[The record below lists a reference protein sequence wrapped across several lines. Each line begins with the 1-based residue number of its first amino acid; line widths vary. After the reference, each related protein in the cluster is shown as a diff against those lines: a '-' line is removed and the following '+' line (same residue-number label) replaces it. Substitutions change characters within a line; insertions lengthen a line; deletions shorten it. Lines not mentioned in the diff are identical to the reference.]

1 VGGGGGGVESALQ
14 SGLFRLF
21 DSYRYDR
28 LGIRCRLRDEVC
40 LMSGIEPAGT
50 GYYLLKGRGLP
61 HIDIVGN
68 EGRVNWPQLV
78 SQIVA
83 QMNSEG
89 ELRIE

>member
-1 VGGGGGGVESALQ
+1 V
-14 SGLFRLF
+14 
-21 DSYRYDR
+21 
-28 LGIRCRLRDEVC
+28 
-40 LMSGIEPAGT
+40 
-50 GYYLLKGRGLP
+50 P